1 MGQKKMDP
9 RLREGQEETGSSL
22 ETECVERDQSPGT
35 ELSLET
41 ERERTDLRLEKGQE
55 ETGPSLE
62 TEWVERD
69 QSPETE
75 RVGTGPSLETER
87 VGTGLSLETER
98 KETELSLET
107 ERKETDQSPETE
119 RVQTEQRPG
128 MVQTQTGQ
136 SLKMEQAQ
144 TEGRWKETICLK
156 VRTTALLRILK
167 LPTLCRL
174 QILYPMPTSIA
185 GLLIGIM
192 MGSITGM
199 SARTETAL

>member
-22 ETECVERDQSPGT
+22 ETEWVERDQSPGT

-69 QSPETE
+69 QSP
-75 RVGTGPSLETER
+75 ETER

>member
-22 ETECVERDQSPGT
+22 ETEWVERDQSPGT

-87 VGTGLSLETER
+87 VGTG
-98 KETELSLET
+98 LSLET